1 MKPIDFIALLH
12 SPLWIAS
19 LLESFLSGAQR
30 IKKDGLEFELIFLAI
45 PILFD
50 ENALEHLS
58 KGNIKSNMSKLL
70 TNSNLQSSYFK
81 SKWNIEHYKP
91 VTKKAIIILSSLGKL
106 SINSHITL
114 HEPIKSITENDE
126 YKKKHYKAAYN
137 LGAMLAKEDSLDII
151 IKFGAI

>member
-19 LLESFLSGAQR
+19 LLEFFLSGAQR

-45 PILFD
+45 PILLD

-91 VTKKAIIILSSLGKL
+91 VTKKAIIILSSLGKIC
-106 SINSHITL
+106 INSHITL
-114 HEPIKSITENDE
+114 HEPIKSITEHDE
-126 YKKKHYKAAYN
+126 YKKKYYKAAYN

>member
-45 PILFD
+45 PILLD

-58 KGNIKSNMSKLL
+58 KGNIKSNISKLL

-114 HEPIKSITENDE
+114 HEPIKSITEDDV